1 MYSCV
6 VNNIFLAFE
15 RKYEL
20 TYNQTKE
27 NEVILMKP
35 TSIRLSDS
43 LYEKVK
49 NDADKEKRSITKQ
62 IEYILERYYGTQDK

>member
-1 MYSCV
+1 MYSRV
-6 VNNIFLAFE
+6 VNNILLAFE

-20 TYNQTKE
+20 TYNKTKE

>member
-1 MYSCV
+1 MYLRV

-20 TYNQTKE
+20 TYNKTKE

>member
-1 MYSCV
+1 MYSRV

-15 RKYEL
+15 KKYKL
-20 TYNQTKE
+20 TKNKKKE